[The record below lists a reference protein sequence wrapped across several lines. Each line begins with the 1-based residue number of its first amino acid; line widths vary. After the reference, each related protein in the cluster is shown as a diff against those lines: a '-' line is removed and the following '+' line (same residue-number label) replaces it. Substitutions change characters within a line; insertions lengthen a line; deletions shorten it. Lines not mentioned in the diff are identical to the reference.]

1 MVRGQDLLTFVVYDI
16 ESDRIR
22 SRVADVC
29 KDYGL
34 SRIQYSAF
42 SGLLDSS
49 RRQEMFLKLSDTLG
63 RRPGKIIV
71 LPICE
76 KDAAARRQILNE
88 SKGEEVRDA

>member
-16 ESDRIR
+16 ESDRVR
-22 SRVADVC
+22 SRVANVC

-49 RRQEMFLKLSDTLG
+49 RRQELFLKLSDTLG
-63 RRPGKIIV
+63 RRSGRILV
-71 LPICE
+71 LPVCE
-76 KDAAARRQILNE
+76 RDAGAKRQILNE
-88 SKGEEVRDA
+88 SASGETPDV